1 MQRSPLQISST
12 AEPERTPVCLPHCPI
27 HPLPLPF
34 LRTGSLWKPY
44 VLGRAEADVLVL
56 YFDPKCPHC
65 AALKPVLE
73 ALAAQAHAA
82 NRLYP
87 RGPFAVVR

>member
-1 MQRSPLQISST
+1 M
-12 AEPERTPVCLPHCPI
+12 
-27 HPLPLPF
+27 
-34 LRTGSLWKPY
+34 
-44 VLGRAEADVLVL
+44 LGRAEADVLVL